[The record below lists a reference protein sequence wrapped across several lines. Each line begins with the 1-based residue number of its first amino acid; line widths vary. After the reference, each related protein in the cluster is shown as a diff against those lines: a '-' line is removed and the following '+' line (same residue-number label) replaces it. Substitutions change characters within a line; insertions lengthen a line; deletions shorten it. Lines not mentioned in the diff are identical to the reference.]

1 MPDEEAIKESGWSE
15 HNTLVSVAA
24 GKNKKSVDGGGAL
37 SPVNLEAFTQQ
48 IILGIDL
55 LQIV

>member
-1 MPDEEAIKESGWSE
+1 MPDEETIKESGCSE
-15 HNTLVSVAA
+15 DNTLVSVAA

-37 SPVNLEAFTQQ
+37 GPVNLEAFTQQ
-48 IILGIDL
+48 IILSIDL